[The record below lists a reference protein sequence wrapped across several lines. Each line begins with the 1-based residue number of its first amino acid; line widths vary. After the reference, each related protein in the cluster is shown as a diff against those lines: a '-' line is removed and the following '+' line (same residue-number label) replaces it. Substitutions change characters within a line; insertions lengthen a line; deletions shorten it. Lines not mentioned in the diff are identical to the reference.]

1 MIVNGKSVDHKSAVY
16 LIAEIGI
23 NHNGNI
29 DTAKKLIDEAVTAG
43 FDAVKFQ
50 KRNIAIV
57 YSKEELDRSRESVFG
72 NTNSDLKYGLEFN
85 ENQYTE
91 INDYCKSRNI
101 DWFASAWDIT
111 SVDFLENFG
120 VVAHKVASACNMDKK
135 LLERLNETGKPIFFS
150 TGMSDM
156 NMIKRA
162 LKIIDNSRLVLMHT
176 VSTYPAENNELN
188 LNWINLLKKEFPDI
202 PIGYSGHEVG
212 ILPSVIAVSKYGA
225 SCIERHITLDRSSW
239 GTDQS
244 ASLEPNGM
252 KKLVRDIREIPQLHG
267 SNEKIILN
275 SEEPIYRKLRRVND
289 I

>member
-1 MIVNGKSVDHKSAVY
+1 MIVNSKSVDHNSDVY

-29 DTAKKLIDEAVTAG
+29 DIVKKLIDEAVTAG

-57 YSKEELDRSRESVFG
+57 YSKEELDRPRESVFG
-72 NTNSDLKYGLEFN
+72 DTNRDLKYGLEFN
-85 ENQYTE
+85 ENQYAE

-101 DWFASAWDIT
+101 DWFASAWDIS
-111 SVDFLENFG
+111 SVDFLENLG

-135 LLERLNETGKPIFFS
+135 LLERLNETGKPVFFS

-156 NMIKRA
+156 KMIRKA

-188 LNWINLLKKEFPDI
+188 LNWINLLKKEFPHI

-225 SCIERHITLDRSSW
+225 CCIERHITLDRSSW

-244 ASLEPNGM
+244 ASLEPSGM

-267 SNEKIILN
+267 SNAKIILN
-275 SEEPIYRKLRRVND
+275 SEEAISRKLRRVNNV
-289 I
+289 

>member
-1 MIVNGKSVDHKSAVY
+1 
-16 LIAEIGI
+16 
-23 NHNGNI
+23 
-29 DTAKKLIDEAVTAG
+29 
-43 FDAVKFQ
+43 
-50 KRNIAIV
+50 
-57 YSKEELDRSRESVFG
+57 
-72 NTNSDLKYGLEFN
+72 
-85 ENQYTE
+85 
-91 INDYCKSRNI
+91 
-101 DWFASAWDIT
+101 
-111 SVDFLENFG
+111 
-120 VVAHKVASACNMDKK
+120 
-135 LLERLNETGKPIFFS
+135 
-150 TGMSDM
+150 MSDIK
-156 NMIKRA
+156 MIRKA

-188 LNWINLLKKEFPDI
+188 LNWINLLKKEFPHI

-225 SCIERHITLDRSSW
+225 CCIERHITLDRSSW

-275 SEEPIYRKLRRVND
+275 SEKPIYQKLRRIND

>member
-1 MIVNGKSVDHKSAVY
+1 MIVNGKSVDHNSDVY

-29 DTAKKLIDEAVTAG
+29 DMAKKLIDEAVIAG
-43 FDAVKFQ
+43 FDAIKFQ
-50 KRNIAIV
+50 KRNISIV
-57 YSKEELDRSRESVFG
+57 YSKEELDRPRESVFG
-72 NTNSDLKYGLEFN
+72 NTNKDLKYGLEFN
-85 ENQYTE
+85 ENQYAE

-111 SVDFLENFG
+111 SVDFLENLG

-135 LLERLNETGKPIFFS
+135 LLERLNETGKPVFFS
-150 TGMSDM
+150 TGMSDIK
-156 NMIKRA
+156 MIRKA

-188 LNWINLLKKEFPDI
+188 LNWINLLKKEFPHI

-225 SCIERHITLDRSSW
+225 CCIERHITLDRSSW

-275 SEEPIYRKLRRVND
+275 SEKPIYQKLRRIND